1 MLPAGS
7 YSLAEPRVS
16 DSDRKTFLKV
26 FHSCDE
32 DHKGYLSKEDLK
44 VAIVMLFGYK
54 PTKIEVDTIFSSLL
68 PKAAGVTSDEF
79 LKIMSL
85 KKSARV
91 IFDDHR
97 HIFSVFDVH
106 CRGFLSFEDFKR
118 AFKQVA
124 PHLSQQIVT
133 EAFREVDQ
141 DADGLVCYKDFE
153 LVMNYGEDN

>member
-68 PKAAGVTSDEF
+68 PKAAG
-79 LKIMSL
+79 
-85 KKSARV
+85 
-91 IFDDHR
+91 
-97 HIFSVFDVH
+97 
-106 CRGFLSFEDFKR
+106 RGFLSFEDFKR